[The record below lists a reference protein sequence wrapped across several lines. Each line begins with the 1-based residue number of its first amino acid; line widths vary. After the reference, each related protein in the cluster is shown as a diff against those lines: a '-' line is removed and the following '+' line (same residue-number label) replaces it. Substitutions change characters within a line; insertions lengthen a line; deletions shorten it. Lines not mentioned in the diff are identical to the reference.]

1 MPTRRTTKYYIGI
14 DIGLLGAIVVLNKSS
29 NEVVESF
36 VMPRIGKVVDAH
48 QLKTILNFYRSQECH
63 VIFEDLHAIKNSS
76 AGANYTFGFNGGIV
90 EGVVAGLGLPFTRVT
105 AKVWQ
110 KEMFVGVKLLQ
121 KPSNSGKTMVNDTKK
136 MALIAAKRLFPKA
149 NLLATPRSS
158 VPHNGI
164 VDALLMAAYTKRKF
178 T

>member
-14 DIGLLGAIVVLNKSS
+14 DIGLLGAIVILNRDS

-48 QLKTILNFYRSQECH
+48 QLRNILHFYRSQDCH
-63 VIFEDLHAIKNSS
+63 VAFEDLHAIKNSS

-90 EGVVAGLGLPFTRVT
+90 EGIVAGLNLPFTRVS

-110 KEMFVGVKLLQ
+110 KEMFVGVKQLQ

-136 MALIAAKRLFPKA
+136 MALIAAKRLFPQA
-149 NLLATPRSS
+149 NLFATSRSS

-164 VDALLMAAYTKRKF
+164 VDALLIAGYVKRKF